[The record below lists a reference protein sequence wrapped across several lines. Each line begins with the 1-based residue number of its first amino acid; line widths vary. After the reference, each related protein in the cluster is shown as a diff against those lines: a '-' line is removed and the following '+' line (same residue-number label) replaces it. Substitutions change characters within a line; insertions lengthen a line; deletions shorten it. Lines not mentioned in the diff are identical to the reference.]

1 MKTIILDAMGTDAR
15 PNAEILG
22 AYQALKSNPNIIVK
36 MVGKRVV
43 LEKKLK
49 HFEYD
54 PERLIIVDAPE
65 EVEMSESPTKALKE
79 KKNSSMAIGMRMLR
93 NNEGDAFVS
102 AGNTGAVMT
111 YALVEIGR
119 IQSIQRPAIATIIP
133 TPYGHTILTDSG
145 ANADCKP
152 VHLLHFAIMADVY
165 ARLVFNIERPRI
177 GLLSNGEEKE
187 KGNELTKEAN
197 KLISEAE
204 FLNFVGNVEGR
215 DILSGEVD
223 VVVCDGFTGNIVL
236 KAVESLFKFIFKLF
250 KSEVSRSILAKIG
263 VLFLMPAIKR
273 ILKKTDY
280 AEFGG
285 APLLGVKKP
294 VMICHGSSNE
304 KAIKNAILYTYK
316 YLCNDVNAE
325 LTKELKK
332 MKGMHLDE
340 KEAEED
346 N

>member
-1 MKTIILDAMGTDAR
+1 MGTDAR

-22 AYQALKSNPNIIVK
+22 VCQALKKNPNIIVK
-36 MVGKRVV
+36 MVGKRTM
-43 LEKKLK
+43 LEKKLRS
-49 HFEYD
+49 FEYD
-54 PERLIIVDAPE
+54 AERLVIIDAPD

-79 KKNSSMAIGMRMLR
+79 KKNSSMAVGMHMLR
-93 NNEGDAFVS
+93 NNEGDAFIS
-102 AGNTGAVMT
+102 AGNTGAVMA
-111 YALVEIGR
+111 YALMEIGR
-119 IQSIQRPAIATIIP
+119 IQTIQRPAIATIIP
-133 TPYGHTILTDSG
+133 TPYGHTILTDAG

-152 VHLLHFAIMADVY
+152 LHLLHFAIMGDVY
-165 ARLVFNIERPRI
+165 ARLVFNKETPRI

-187 KGNELTKEAN
+187 KGNDLTKQAHV
-197 KLISEAE
+197 LISEAK

-250 KSEVSRSILAKIG
+250 KTEVSRHILAKIG
-263 VLFLMPAIKR
+263 ILFLMPSLKR
-273 ILKKTDY
+273 ILKQTDY

-285 APLLGVKKP
+285 APLLGIKKP

-304 KAIKNAILYTYK
+304 KAIKNAILYTYR
-316 YLCNDVNAE
+316 YLCNDVTGE

-332 MKGMHLDE
+332 LKVIPEL
-340 KEAEED
+340 AEEQ
-346 N
+346 